1 MCSGC
6 RRCCRLQCI
15 LLLAALTR
23 ALDETG
29 AGRSLLRFRPLL
41 HAGFCSGGAST
52 AAAAEE
58 PGCPTSPRPPARG
71 ARMACYL
78 VISSRHLS
86 NGHYR
91 GIKGVFRGPLCK
103 KGARSPVTATSSL
116 PPSLAPR
123 TDYAEK
129 EKAAAK
135 ALEDVKANF
144 YCELCDKQYHK
155 HQEFDNHINSY
166 DHAHKQRLK
175 DLKQREFARNVASK
189 SWKDEKKQ
197 EKALKRLH
205 QLAELR
211 KQSECITGSGPLLK
225 APRLVMEKQQAPHGI
240 FLYKGGKFTAS
251 SQRTMMSEG
260 QGFSR
265 AILEKQQLF
274 ISRHHPPTERHRAL
288 GNQVSQMFPDSTN
301 TSQRAGVS
309 FSFSKKVPLKL
320 ESSASV
326 FSENSEE
333 GNDCSESPNHKKK
346 QAIEACHSGTLLEEH
361 VKASLDKGSPI
372 TQDQI
377 DVDNSTSSHAAPKPK
392 IVKEND
398 KSSDRE
404 LEEKV
409 SAHPSFSKVKIQ
421 LSNLDF
427 SGSLRETEQESKL
440 NESEQFLET
449 LISPSCQ
456 ASNFCM
462 QLNTYKHSNAHLPN
476 QLSELPSQSAPEL
489 AHSSNNNSSPGV
501 VKRERSLDISEIT
514 KGNME
519 TRPKEAMV
527 KGFKPQTLPF
537 LHVLSKDGTTALQWP
552 TELLLFTKTEPCI
565 SYGCNPLYF
574 DFRLSLNHRNGKQHG
589 TNKASCKE
597 HSKNNT
603 DENEPSGLIK
613 HKQMSNEQDNQL
625 LKPKK
630 MKGSLNPRKAKQKAE
645 SDIVKEIN
653 KNGQKCIADYLN
665 ENIPEVPAY
674 LDVSQKDY
682 LTEKGLHTAAL
693 RRPLKHH
700 LHSCERKNQN
710 IRNESI
716 SFSAFMSRIKKS
728 KAAKCHLI
736 YSKEKCENQDDCGS
750 IQDVASYSSDISD
763 SGKDSSGSFLSCKSS
778 SNSRNSENEGCGSYT
793 RCWRFPSPQKSS
805 SGRHSSYS
813 DTSVSSTSS
822 CMSYMSPT
830 SNNHS
835 RNYLLCCCKRKSKTD
850 ERHKCKHRKHKCIF
864 TSDDTDDDYLCHS
877 RSHRTRNCTQRG
889 KIKYRKCSI
898 HKVLQHRDR
907 SKHSR
912 CRHRH
917 FGKAHSRSRSYH
929 RSKSCSTSD
938 SRSSERSSSSRI
950 SRGVSSGSFSKE
962 TDNYDNKTKED
973 AKRGPNAEPGKA
985 ETAHYKSLNVNSQ
998 SKNFATCSYES
1009 LAKDICGKRKSLTAK
1024 LLLERVQSKKAQ
1036 EQMHNSERFS
1046 NSSGEELRDRSKS
1059 HFGLQFSSSVED
1071 VAMLPLPEKALSIGK
1086 NDMGHNEIS
1095 LLENSVKKNNLEASE
1110 ITNVTLSPGTDYDHC
1125 VFKDVIQIETGYQ
1138 SPSIKRNTAIK
1149 EQPNLFISEV
1159 QPFIQ
1164 SCDPVPND
1172 FPGAFPSNRYSVVAN
1187 STETKELHDINMDSN
1202 GAEGSSDSFCD
1213 NAMQKYDDTVDDLE
1227 VYSKSTSPPL
1237 TQQPI
1242 TFSPEE
1248 VDKYRLLQLQ
1258 AQQHMQKQL
1267 LAKHLKV
1274 LPAPGP
1280 AAFSATPAVP
1290 AFPVQQHA
1298 TVTTIHHTLLQRF
1311 AVSASVH
1318 PHGSH
1323 LSLAPLH
1330 PLSQAHFAPISL
1342 SPLAPAF
1349 IPTHPAL
1356 LTGHPLHLVST
1367 TPLHPSPLT
1376 FPALPHAAYIPAL
1389 FTPHL
1394 NTATA
1399 SAIHPNHLVHPVFQ
1413 GQEPHHYSCSS
1424 QTQQLPTTKEVFSVS
1439 SYLN

>member
-1 MCSGC
+1 MCSGS

-15 LLLAALTR
+15 PLLAALTR
-23 ALDETG
+23 PLDETG
-29 AGRSLLRFRPLL
+29 VGRSLLRFRPLL
-41 HAGFCSGGAST
+41 HAGFCSAGGRT
-52 AAAAEE
+52 AAAAAEKEE
-58 PGCPTSPRPPARG
+58 PACLPPRSPARG

-103 KGARSPVTATSSL
+103 KGARSP
-116 PPSLAPR
+116 
-123 TDYAEK
+123 DYAEK
-129 EKAAAK
+129 EKAAAR

-211 KQSECITGSGPLLK
+211 KQSECITGSGSLLK
-225 APRLVMEKQQAPHGI
+225 APRLVMEKQQSPDSI
-240 FLYKGGKFTAS
+240 FLCKGSKFTAS
-251 SQRTMMSEG
+251 SQRTAMSEG
-260 QGFSR
+260 HGFSSSV
-265 AILEKQQLF
+265 IEKQQLV
-274 ISRHHPPTERHRAL
+274 ISRHQSPTERQHAL
-288 GNQVSQMFPDSTN
+288 GNQVPQMFPDSTN

-333 GNDCSESPNHKKK
+333 GNDCSESLNHKTK
-346 QAIEACHSGTLLEEH
+346 QALESCLSGTFSEED
-361 VKASLDKGSPI
+361 VKASLDIGPPI
-372 TQDQI
+372 TQDQ
-377 DVDNSTSSHAAPKPK
+377 VDLFNSTSSHVAAKLK
-392 IVKEND
+392 MLKEND
-398 KSSDRE
+398 ETSDRE

-409 SAHPSFSKVKIQ
+409 SAHSSFSKSKTQ
-421 LSNLDF
+421 LSNLEF
-427 SGSLRETEQESKL
+427 SGSLRESEQESKL
-440 NESEQFLET
+440 NESEQLLET
-449 LISPSCQ
+449 FTSPSCQ
-456 ASNFCM
+456 ASNFCT
-462 QLNTYKHSNAHLPN
+462 QPNTYKHSNAHLPD
-476 QLSELPSQSAPEL
+476 QLPELPQQPAAEL
-489 AHSSNNNSSPGV
+489 ACTSSINDSPGV
-501 VKRERSLDISEIT
+501 VKRERSLERSET
-514 KGNME
+514 TNGNME
-519 TRPKEAMV
+519 MLPKETMAKEV
-527 KGFKPQTLPF
+527 KSQSLPF
-537 LHVLSKDGTTALQWP
+537 LHVVSKDGTTALQWP

-574 DFRLSLNHRNGKQHG
+574 DFRLSLNHRDGKQHE

-597 HSKNNT
+597 HSINKT
-603 DENEPSGLIK
+603 ADGNEASGLIK
-613 HKQMSNEQDNQL
+613 HMQMSNEQDNQL

-630 MKGSLNPRKAKQKAE
+630 MKDSLNSRQDKQKAE
-645 SDIVKEIN
+645 SDVGKEMDE
-653 KNGQKCIADYLN
+653 NGQKCIADYLN
-665 ENIPEVPAY
+665 ENIPKVPAY
-674 LDVSQKDY
+674 LDVSQKQY
-682 LTEKGLHTAAL
+682 ATEKSLHTTPL
-693 RRPLKHH
+693 RRPLQHH
-700 LHSCERKNQN
+700 FHSCERKNQS

-736 YSKEKCENQDDCGS
+736 YSEAKCESQNGCRS
-750 IQDVASYSSDISD
+750 IQDVASCSSDISD
-763 SGKDSSGSFLSCKSS
+763 SGKDSSGSFLSYKSS
-778 SNSRNSENEGCGSYT
+778 SDSRYSEIERCESYT
-793 RCWRFPSPQKSS
+793 RCWRLPSPPKSS
-805 SGRHSSYS
+805 SDKHSSYT

-822 CMSYMSPT
+822 YVSYRCPA

-835 RNYLLCCCKRKSKTD
+835 RNNSLFCYKRKSKKA

-864 TSDDTDDDYLCHS
+864 TSDDTDKDYLCCS
-877 RSHRTRNCTQRG
+877 RSHRTRNCTQKG
-889 KIKYRKCSI
+889 TSKHKKCSR

-917 FGKAHSRSRSYH
+917 FGKVHSRSRSYH
-929 RSKSCSTSD
+929 SYKGCSTRH

-950 SRGVSSGSFSKE
+950 LRGSSSGSFPKE
-962 TDNYDNKTKED
+962 TDNCDSKTKED
-973 AKRGPNAEPGKA
+973 TEGGSNTELGKA
-985 ETAHYKSLNVNSQ
+985 ETAHYNSLNENSQ
-998 SKNFATCSYES
+998 SKNFATCSSEI
-1009 LAKDICGKRKSLTAK
+1009 LAKDVCGKRKSLTAK
-1024 LLLERVQSKKAQ
+1024 LLLERVQSKKTQ
-1036 EQMHNSERFS
+1036 EQMHDSERFS
-1046 NSSGEELRDRSKS
+1046 NPCGVELKDHSRS
-1059 HFGLQFSSSVED
+1059 HFALQFSSSVD
-1071 VAMLPLPEKALSIGK
+1071 DIAMLPLPEKLLSIGE
-1086 NDMGHNEIS
+1086 NVMGHNEIS
-1095 LLENSVKKNNLEASE
+1095 SLETSVKKNNFEGSE
-1110 ITNVTLSPGTDYDHC
+1110 ITNVALSTGTDYDHC
-1125 VFKDVIQIETGYQ
+1125 LFKDIIQIGAGYK
-1138 SPSIKRNTAIK
+1138 SSSIKRNTAIK
-1149 EQPNLFISEV
+1149 EQSNLFISEA

-1172 FPGAFPSNRYSVVAN
+1172 FPGAFSSNRYSVVAN
-1187 STETKELHDINMDSN
+1187 STETKELHDVNMDLN
-1202 GAEGSSDSFCD
+1202 QAEGSSDSHCD
-1213 NAMQKYDDTVDDLE
+1213 NAMQKYDDTVNDLE

-1237 TQQPI
+1237 MQQPI

-1290 AFPVQQHA
+1290 ALPVQQHA
-1298 TVTTIHHTLLQRF
+1298 TVTTIHHTLLQHI
-1311 AVSASVH
+1311 AISASMH
-1318 PHGSH
+1318 PQSGH
-1323 LSLAPLH
+1323 LSLAHLH
-1330 PLSQAHFAPISL
+1330 PLSQAHFTPISL
-1342 SPLAPAF
+1342 SPLPPALV
-1349 IPTHPAL
+1349 PTHPAL
-1356 LTGHPLHLVST
+1356 LTGHPLQLVST

-1376 FPALPHAAYIPAL
+1376 FPTLSHTAYIPAL

-1394 NTATA
+1394 NATTPV
-1399 SAIHPNHLVHPVFQ
+1399 IHPNPLVQPLCQ
-1413 GQEPHHYSCSS
+1413 GQEPHHYLCSS
-1424 QTQQLPTTKEVFSVS
+1424 QTQQLPTIKEVFSIS

>member
-1 MCSGC
+1 
-6 RRCCRLQCI
+6 
-15 LLLAALTR
+15 
-23 ALDETG
+23 
-29 AGRSLLRFRPLL
+29 
-41 HAGFCSGGAST
+41 
-52 AAAAEE
+52 
-58 PGCPTSPRPPARG
+58 
-71 ARMACYL
+71 
-78 VISSRHLS
+78 
-86 NGHYR
+86 
-91 GIKGVFRGPLCK
+91 
-103 KGARSPVTATSSL
+103 
-116 PPSLAPR
+116 
-123 TDYAEK
+123 
-129 EKAAAK
+129 
-135 ALEDVKANF
+135 
-144 YCELCDKQYHK
+144 
-155 HQEFDNHINSY
+155 
-166 DHAHKQRLK
+166 QRLK

-211 KQSECITGSGPLLK
+211 KHITGSGPLLK
-225 APRLVMEKQQAPHGI
+225 APRLVVEKQQSPDGI

-251 SQRTMMSEG
+251 SQRTATSEG
-260 QGFSR
+260 QGFSSGV
-265 AILEKQQLF
+265 LEKQQLI
-274 ISRHHPPTERHRAL
+274 ISRHQYPTERPHGL
-288 GNQVSQMFPDSTN
+288 GNQVSQVFPDNSN
-301 TSQRAGVS
+301 ASQRAGVS

-333 GNDCSESPNHKKK
+333 GYDCSESPNHKTK
-346 QAIEACHSGTLLEEH
+346 QALEGFHSGTLLEED
-361 VKASLDKGSPI
+361 VKAGLDKGPSV
-372 TQDQI
+372 TQDQMNL
-377 DVDNSTSSHAAPKPK
+377 DNSALSHVAAKPK
-392 IVKEND
+392 MLHEND

-427 SGSLRETEQESKL
+427 SDSLRETEQESKST
-440 NESEQFLET
+440 ESEQLLET

-456 ASNFCM
+456 ASNFCT
-462 QLNTYKHSNAHLPN
+462 QPNTYKHSNAHLPG
-476 QLSELPSQSAPEL
+476 QLPELPQQPEPQL
-489 AHSSNNNSSPGV
+489 ACASNSPGV
-501 VKRERSLDISEIT
+501 IKRERSLESSET
-514 KGNME
+514 TNGNME
-519 TRPKEAMV
+519 TLPRETMAKEV
-527 KGFKPQTLPF
+527 KPQALPF
-537 LHVLSKDGTTALQWP
+537 LHVVSKDGTTALQWP

-574 DFRLSLNHRNGKQHG
+574 DFRLSLNHRDGKQHE

-597 HSKNNT
+597 HSINKT
-603 DENEPSGLIK
+603 ADENEASGLIK

-645 SDIVKEIN
+645 SDIGKETN
-653 KNGQKCIADYLN
+653 ENGQKCIADYLN
-665 ENIPEVPAY
+665 ENIPKVPTY
-674 LDVSQKDY
+674 LDVSRKDY
-682 LTEKGLHTAAL
+682 VTEKSLHTTTL

-700 LHSCERKNQN
+700 FHSCERKKQN

-736 YSKEKCENQDDCGS
+736 YSEEKRENQKDCRTV
-750 IQDVASYSSDISD
+750 QDVASCNSDISD
-763 SGKDSSGSFLSCKSS
+763 SGKDSTGSFLSYKSC
-778 SNSRNSENEGCGSYT
+778 SNSRYSENEGCGSYMK
-793 RCWRFPSPQKSS
+793 CWRFPSPQKSS
-805 SGRHSSYS
+805 SDRHSSYS
-813 DTSVSSTSS
+813 DTSVNG
-822 CMSYMSPT
+822 MGSYMGYTSPT
-830 SNNHS
+830 SNDHS
-835 RNYLLCCCKRKSKTD
+835 RNHLLFCCKRKSKTA
-850 ERHKCKHRKHKCIF
+850 ERHKCKHRKHKHIF
-864 TSDDTDDDYLCHS
+864 TSDDTDEDYLCHG
-877 RSHRTRNCTQRG
+877 RTRRTRNCTQRG
-889 KIKYRKCSI
+889 TTKHRRCSR

-912 CRHRH
+912 RRHRH

-929 RSKSCSTSD
+929 SSKSCSTRD
-938 SRSSERSSSSRI
+938 SRSSERSSSKRI
-950 SRGVSSGSFSKE
+950 SRGSSSGSSSKE
-962 TDNYDNKTKED
+962 TDNCDNKTKED
-973 AKRGPNAEPGKA
+973 TERGSNTEAGKA
-985 ETAHYKSLNVNSQ
+985 ETAHYHSLNVNGQ
-998 SKNFATCSYES
+998 SKNFATCSSET

-1024 LLLERVQSKKAQ
+1024 LLLERVQSKKTQ
-1036 EQMHNSERFS
+1036 EQMHDSERFPNTCGVELKDHS
-1046 NSSGEELRDRSKS
+1046 RSQFALQFPSSGD
-1059 HFGLQFSSSVED
+1059 D
-1071 VAMLPLPEKALSIGK
+1071 IAMLPLPEKLLSIGE

-1095 LLENSVKKNNLEASE
+1095 SLETSLKKNNFEASE
-1110 ITNVTLSPGTDYDHC
+1110 RTNVALSTGTNYDHC
-1125 VFKDVIQIETGYQ
+1125 LFKDIIQIGTGYQ

-1149 EQPNLFISEV
+1149 EQSNLFISEV

-1187 STETKELHDINMDSN
+1187 STETKEELHDVNMDSN
-1202 GAEGSSDSFCD
+1202 RAEGSLCD
-1213 NAMQKYDDTVDDLE
+1213 NAMQKYDDTVNDLE

-1237 TQQPI
+1237 MQQPI

-1267 LAKHLKV
+1267 LAKRLKV

-1290 AFPVQQHA
+1290 ALPVQQHA

-1323 LSLAPLH
+1323 LSLAHLH

-1342 SPLAPAF
+1342 SPLAPAL

-1356 LTGHPLHLVST
+1356 LAGHPLHLVST

-1376 FPALPHAAYIPAL
+1376 FPTLPHTAYLPAL

-1394 NTATA
+1394 NAATP
-1399 SAIHPNHLVHPVFQ
+1399 SAIHPNPLVHPLFQ
-1413 GQEPHHYSCSS
+1413 GQEPHHHSCSS
-1424 QTQQLPTTKEVFSVS
+1424 QTQQLPTIKEVFSVS

>member
-1 MCSGC
+1 
-6 RRCCRLQCI
+6 
-15 LLLAALTR
+15 
-23 ALDETG
+23 
-29 AGRSLLRFRPLL
+29 
-41 HAGFCSGGAST
+41 
-52 AAAAEE
+52 
-58 PGCPTSPRPPARG
+58 
-71 ARMACYL
+71 
-78 VISSRHLS
+78 
-86 NGHYR
+86 
-91 GIKGVFRGPLCK
+91 
-103 KGARSPVTATSSL
+103 
-116 PPSLAPR
+116 
-123 TDYAEK
+123 DYAEK

-211 KQSECITGSGPLLK
+211 KHITGSGPLLK
-225 APRLVMEKQQAPHGI
+225 APRLVMEKQQSPDGI
-240 FLYKGGKFTAS
+240 FLYKGSKFTAS
-251 SQRTMMSEG
+251 SQRTDTSEV
-260 QGFSR
+260 QGFSSSV
-265 AILEKQQLF
+265 LEKQQF
-274 ISRHHPPTERHRAL
+274 IISRHQSPTERTHAL
-288 GNQVSQMFPDSTN
+288 GNHVSHVFPDNTN
-301 TSQRAGVS
+301 TSPRAGVS

-326 FSENSEE
+326 FSETSEE
-333 GNDCSESPNHKKK
+333 GNDCGESPSHKTK
-346 QAIEACHSGTLLEEH
+346 QGLEGCGSGTLLEED
-361 VKASLDKGSPI
+361 VKASLDKGPSI
-372 TQDQI
+372 TQDQV
-377 DVDNSTSSHAAPKPK
+377 DLDNSASSHVAAKPK
-392 IVKEND
+392 MLKESD

-421 LSNLDF
+421 LSDLDF
-427 SGSLRETEQESKL
+427 SGSLRETEQESQL
-440 NESEQFLET
+440 NDSEQLLET

-456 ASNFCM
+456 ASSFCT
-462 QLNTYKHSNAHLPN
+462 QLNTYKCSNAHLPD
-476 QLSELPSQSAPEL
+476 QLPELPQEPAPEL
-489 AHSSNNNSSPGV
+489 ACASNVKDSPGV
-501 VKRERSLDISEIT
+501 VKRERSLESSET
-514 KGNME
+514 TNGNME
-519 TRPKEAMV
+519 TLPRQTIVKEV
-527 KGFKPQTLPF
+527 KPQSLPF
-537 LHVLSKDGTTALQWP
+537 LHVVSKDGTTALQWP

-574 DFRLSLNHRNGKQHG
+574 DFRLSLNHRDSKQHE
-589 TNKASCKE
+589 TNKASCEE
-597 HSKNNT
+597 HSINKT
-603 DENEPSGLIK
+603 ADENEASGLIK

-625 LKPKK
+625 LKPKR

-645 SDIVKEIN
+645 SDIGKEMN
-653 KNGQKCIADYLN
+653 ENGQKCIEDYLN
-665 ENIPEVPAY
+665 ENIPKVPGY

-682 LTEKGLHTAAL
+682 VTEKSLHTTL

-700 LHSCERKNQN
+700 FHSCERKKRN

-728 KAAKCHLI
+728 KAAKYHLV
-736 YSKEKCENQDDCGS
+736 YSEEKREKQNDCRS
-750 IQDVASYSSDISD
+750 VQDVASCSSDVSD
-763 SGKDSSGSFLSCKSS
+763 SGKDSSGSFLSYKSS
-778 SNSRNSENEGCGSYT
+778 SNSKYSENEGCGNLT
-793 RCWRFPSPQKSS
+793 RCWRFPSPQNSS
-805 SGRHSSYS
+805 SDRHSSYS

-822 CMSYMSPT
+822 YMSYMSPT

-835 RNYLLCCCKRKSKTD
+835 RNHLLFCCKRKSKTA
-850 ERHKCKHRKHKCIF
+850 ERHKCKHTKHKCIF
-864 TSDDTDDDYLCHS
+864 TSDDTDEDYLCHS
-877 RSHRTRNCTQRG
+877 RNHRTRNCTQRG
-889 KIKYRKCSI
+889 TIKYRRCSR

-912 CRHRH
+912 HRH
-917 FGKAHSRSRSYH
+917 QHLGKVHSRSRSYH
-929 RSKSCSTSD
+929 SSKSCSTRD
-938 SRSSERSSSSRI
+938 SRSSERSSGSRI
-950 SRGVSSGSFSKE
+950 SRGSSSGSLSKE
-962 TDNYDNKTKED
+962 TDNGEKTKED
-973 AKRGPNAEPGKA
+973 TEKGSKTELGKA
-985 ETAHYKSLNVNSQ
+985 ETPCFDSLNVNGQ
-998 SKNFATCSYES
+998 SENFSTCSSKTLEKS
-1009 LAKDICGKRKSLTAK
+1009 ICGKRKSLTAK
-1024 LLLERVQSKKAQ
+1024 LLLERVQSKKTQ
-1036 EQMHNSERFS
+1036 EQMRDSERFS
-1046 NSSGEELRDRSKS
+1046 NICGGELKAHSQS
-1059 HFGLQFSSSVED
+1059 HFALQFSAAAD
-1071 VAMLPLPEKALSIGK
+1071 DIAMLPAQEKLLSIDE
-1086 NDMGHNEIS
+1086 NDTGHNESS
-1095 LLENSVKKNNLEASE
+1095 LSETSVKKTNCEASE
-1110 ITNVTLSPGTDYDHC
+1110 ITNVALSTSTDYDHC
-1125 VFKDVIQIETGYQ
+1125 LFKDIIQIGTGYQ

-1149 EQPNLFISEV
+1149 EQSNLFISEV

-1172 FPGAFPSNRYSVVAN
+1172 FPGAFLSNRYSVVAN
-1187 STETKELHDINMDSN
+1187 STETKEELHDVNMDSN
-1202 GAEGSSDSFCD
+1202 QAGGSSNSLCD
-1213 NAMQKYDDTVDDLE
+1213 NAMQKYDDTVNDLE
-1227 VYSKSTSPPL
+1227 VYSKTTSSPF

-1290 AFPVQQHA
+1290 ALPVQQHA

-1323 LSLAPLH
+1323 LSLAHLPT
-1330 PLSQAHFAPISL
+1330 LSQAHFAPVSL
-1342 SPLAPAF
+1342 SPLAPAL

-1367 TPLHPSPLT
+1367 TPLQPSPLT
-1376 FPALPHAAYIPAL
+1376 FPVLPHTAYIPAL

-1394 NTATA
+1394 NAATP
-1399 SAIHPNHLVHPVFQ
+1399 SAIHPNPLVHPLFQ
-1413 GQEPHHYSCSS
+1413 GQEPHHHSCSS
-1424 QTQQLPTTKEVFSVS
+1424 QTQQLPTIKEVFSVS

>member
-6 RRCCRLQCI
+6 RRLQCI

-29 AGRSLLRFRPLL
+29 AGRSLLRSRPLL
-41 HAGFCSGGAST
+41 HAGFCSGGGRT
-52 AAAAEE
+52 AAAEE
-58 PGCPTSPRPPARG
+58 PGCPPAPRPPARG

-103 KGARSPVTATSSL
+103 KGARSP
-116 PPSLAPR
+116 
-123 TDYAEK
+123 DYAEK

-225 APRLVMEKQQAPHGI
+225 APRLVLEKQQSPDGI
-240 FLYKGGKFTAS
+240 FLYKGSKFAAS
-251 SQRTMMSEG
+251 SQRTTTSEG
-260 QGFSR
+260 QGFSKSM
-265 AILEKQQLF
+265 LEKQQLI
-274 ISRHHPPTERHRAL
+274 ISRHHPATERHHAL
-288 GNQVSQMFPDSTN
+288 GNHVSQKFPCSSN

-326 FSENSEE
+326 FSENCEE
-333 GNDCSESPNHKKK
+333 GNDYSESPSHKRK
-346 QAIEACHSGTLLEEH
+346 QTIEGCHSLTLLEEQL
-361 VKASLDKGSPI
+361 KASLDKESPI
-372 TQDQI
+372 AQDQM
-377 DVDNSTSSHAAPKPK
+377 DLDNSASSHVGVKPK
-392 IVKEND
+392 MLKEND
-398 KSSDRE
+398 KNSDRE
-404 LEEKV
+404 SEEKFR
-409 SAHPSFSKVKIQ
+409 ANPSFSKVKIP
-421 LSNLDF
+421 LPNLNF
-427 SGSLRETEQESKL
+427 SASLRETEQESKL

-449 LISPSCQ
+449 PISSSCQ
-456 ASNFCM
+456 ASNFCT
-462 QLNTYKHSNAHLPN
+462 QLNTYKHSNAHLHA
-476 QLSELPSQSAPEL
+476 QLSGLPRQPEPEL
-489 AHSSNNNSSPGV
+489 TCSSNINDSPGV
-501 VKRERSLDISEIT
+501 IKRERSLEIT
-514 KGNME
+514 EITDGNME
-519 TRPKEAMV
+519 TLEKETLV
-527 KGFKPQTLPF
+527 KEVKPQALPF
-537 LHVLSKDGTTALQWP
+537 LHVVSKDGTTALQWP

-574 DFRLSLNHRNGKQHG
+574 DFRLSLNHREGKQHE

-597 HSKNNT
+597 LSKNKT
-603 DENEPSGLIK
+603 ADEYEPSGLIK

-645 SDIVKEIN
+645 SDIGKEMN
-653 KNGQKCIADYLN
+653 ERGQKCIADYLN
-665 ENIPEVPAY
+665 ENIPKVPAY
-674 LDVSQKDY
+674 LDVSQKNY
-682 LTEKGLHTAAL
+682 VTEKSLYTTSL

-700 LHSCERKNQN
+700 FHGCERKTQN

-716 SFSAFMSRIKKS
+716 SFSAFMSRIKNS
-728 KAAKCHLI
+728 NSEKCHLI
-736 YSKEKCENQDDCGS
+736 DSEEKYENQNDS
-750 IQDVASYSSDISD
+750 RSLQDVVSCSSDISD
-763 SGKDSSGSFLSCKSS
+763 SGKDSSGSFFSCKSS
-778 SNSRNSENEGCGSYT
+778 SNSKYSDTEGCGSYT

-813 DTSVSSTSS
+813 DSSVSSTS
-822 CMSYMSPT
+822 SYMSPT
-830 SNNHS
+830 SNNHR
-835 RNYLLCCCKRKSKTD
+835 RNNLLCCCKRKNKTD
-850 ERHKCKHRKHKCIF
+850 KRHKHRKHKCIF
-864 TSDDTDDDYLCHS
+864 TSDDTDEDYLCPS
-877 RSHRTRNCTQRG
+877 RSHRARNCIQSGT
-889 KIKYRKCSI
+889 IKYRRCSR
-898 HKVLQHRDR
+898 HKLLQIRDR

-912 CRHRH
+912 CRHQH
-917 FGKAHSRSRSYH
+917 FGKVLSRSRSCH
-929 RSKSCSTSD
+929 KSKSGSTSD

-950 SRGVSSGSFSKE
+950 SRCSSSGSVSKE
-962 TDNYDNKTKED
+962 TDNCDNKTKED
-973 AKRGPNAEPGKA
+973 SERGSNTEPGKA
-985 ETAHYKSLNVNSQ
+985 ETAHSSSLKVNSQ
-998 SKNFATCSYES
+998 SKNFATCSS
-1009 LAKDICGKRKSLTAK
+1009 KNLAKDICGKRKSMTAK
-1024 LLLERVQSKKAQ
+1024 LLLERVQSKKTQ
-1036 EQMHNSERFS
+1036 EQTHDPERFS
-1046 NSSGEELRDRSKS
+1046 ISSGIELKDHSQS
-1059 HFGLQFSSSVED
+1059 HFALQFSSSVD
-1071 VAMLPLPEKALSIGK
+1071 DIAMLPLPEKVLSKGK
-1086 NDMGHNEIS
+1086 NDIRHNEIS
-1095 LLENSVKKNNLEASE
+1095 SLENSVKKNNTEASE
-1110 ITNVTLSPGTDYDHC
+1110 ITSVTLSPGTDYDHC
-1125 VFKDVIQIETGYQ
+1125 VLKDIIQIETGYQ

-1149 EQPNLFISEV
+1149 EQTSLFFSEV

-1172 FPGAFPSNRYSVVAN
+1172 FPGAFPSNRYSVAN
-1187 STETKELHDINMDSN
+1187 STETKEELHDVNMDLN
-1202 GAEGSSDSFCD
+1202 RAEGSSDSFCD
-1213 NAMQKYDDTVDDLE
+1213 NAMQKYGDTLNDLE
-1227 VYSKSTSPPL
+1227 VYSKSVSPPL
-1237 TQQPI
+1237 TQQPV
-1242 TFSPEE
+1242 TFTPEE

-1258 AQQHMQKQL
+1258 ARQHMQKQL

-1280 AAFSATPAVP
+1280 AAFSPTPAVP
-1290 AFPVQQHA
+1290 ALPVQQQA

-1342 SPLAPAF
+1342 SPLAPAL

-1356 LTGHPLHLVST
+1356 LTGHPLHLVSA

-1394 NTATA
+1394 NTATP
-1399 SAIHPNHLVHPVFQ
+1399 SAIHPNHLVHPLFQ
-1413 GQEPHHYSCSS
+1413 GQEPHHYSCSI
-1424 QTQQLPTTKEVFSVS
+1424 QTQHLPTAKEVFSVS